1 MEENSEDTKNTAEN
15 TAENETQNTEETQNL
30 NDTLNDALKDAVD
43 AKVNPQQAAAAA
55 AYAQAAKEAGVTV
68 DEVSDENATVEDET
82 EVLKKELAE
91 TESSLKRLRADFENF
106 RRRTNKEKEEVGQVA
121 REEFIR
127 ALLPLIDNFE
137 RAMATEDKS
146 SESFV
151 EGVNMIYGQ
160 FGEILKAQ
168 GLEEVQA
175 AGAMFDPNYH
185 QAVGRVQND
194 TLPEGAVAAVLQ
206 TGYQVNGKVIRPA
219 MVQVVGD

>member
-1 MEENSEDTKNTAEN
+1 MEENSEDTKDTAEN
-15 TAENETQNTEETQNL
+15 TAENETQNTEEAQNL
-30 NDTLNDALKDAVD
+30 NDTLNDALQDAVD
-43 AKVNPQQAAAAA
+43 AKVNAQQSAAAV

-121 REEFIR
+121 KEEFIR
-127 ALLPLIDNFE
+127 ALLPLIDNFD
-137 RAMATEDKS
+137 RAMAADKDS
-146 SESFV
+146 DNFYQ
-151 EGVNMIYGQ
+151 GILMIAKQ
-160 FGEILKAQ
+160 FSEILQNQ
-168 GLEEVQA
+168 GLEEINA
-175 AGAMFDPNYH
+175 AGVMFDPNYH

-194 TLPEGAVAAVLQ
+194 TLPEGAIAAVLQ

-219 MVQVVGD
+219 MVQVVGE